1 MTLNKKK
8 EIIKGLLLIAVLI
21 FFIWGLILTINEDFI
36 YADGTVHVKEASQYI
51 TADRTVHFDKAS
63 KYVTLAP
70 LEEMLRFLSPKFSH
84 NEETLHVSSSFLRCV
99 RRTQRSENFFEF
111 FKKKSIRGN

>member
-51 TADRTVHFDKAS
+51 TADTVRELIRYTHMIRPEC
-63 KYVTLAP
+63 VCTL
-70 LEEMLRFLSPKFSH
+70 
-84 NEETLHVSSSFLRCV
+84 
-99 RRTQRSENFFEF
+99 FFY
-111 FKKKSIRGN
+111 

>member
-63 KYVTLAP
+63 KYITLDNQFT
-70 LEEMLRFLSPKFSH
+70 MLP
-84 NEETLHVSSSFLRCV
+84 SSVESMYIDD
-99 RRTQRSENFFEF
+99 
-111 FKKKSIRGN
+111 FKDGTTIPYIEQESITCMD

>member
-36 YADGTVHVKEASQYI
+36 YADGTVH
-51 TADRTVHFDKAS
+51 FDKAS
-63 KYVTLAP
+63 KYVTLDNQFT
-70 LEEMLRFLSPKFSH
+70 MLP
-84 NEETLHVSSSFLRCV
+84 SSFESMYIDDFKDGTKVTCRFVKLPFDNYMLTGV
-99 RRTQRSENFFEF
+99 YEQRETE
-111 FKKKSIRGN
+111 

>member
-51 TADRTVHFDKAS
+51 TADRKALRYTITTTTTV
-63 KYVTLAP
+63 
-70 LEEMLRFLSPKFSH
+70 R
-84 NEETLHVSSSFLRCV
+84 
-99 RRTQRSENFFEF
+99 
-111 FKKKSIRGN
+111 

>member
-21 FFIWGLILTINEDFI
+21 FFIWGLLLTINEDFI
-36 YADGTVHVKEASQYI
+36 YADGTVYVKEASQYI

-63 KYVTLAP
+63 KYVTLDNQFT
-70 LEEMLRFLSPKFSH
+70 MLP
-84 NEETLHVSSSFLRCV
+84 SSFESMYIDDFKDGTKVTCRFVKLPFDNYMLTGV
-99 RRTQRSENFFEF
+99 YERRETE
-111 FKKKSIRGN
+111 

>member
-36 YADGTVHVKEASQYI
+36 YADGTVYVSFIFRTNPEEALKGI
-51 TADRTVHFDKAS
+51 KIA
-63 KYVTLAP
+63 
-70 LEEMLRFLSPKFSH
+70 
-84 NEETLHVSSSFLRCV
+84 
-99 RRTQRSENFFEF
+99 
-111 FKKKSIRGN
+111 

>member
-1 MTLNKKK
+1 MTFNKKK

-63 KYVTLAP
+63 KYVTLDNQFT
-70 LEEMLRFLSPKFSH
+70 MLP
-84 NEETLHVSSSFLRCV
+84 SSF
-99 RRTQRSENFFEF
+99 E
-111 FKKKSIRGN
+111 SILFHVKRICFLK